1 AWETWKAFR
10 MALEE
15 WMLAERQPGTA
26 AHLSA
31 YMKDLY
37 AERLAEE
44 RAAGK
49 PFADNEKT
57 PSQLFRRSVVDRS
70 GQSRLSQVRSA
81 STRSQIA
88 IANTG
93 DDGGATVAAKPDQ
106 LPSAA
111 PEPKKSPVPLIAGAA
126 IALVLLGAIG
136 VFLATRSG
144 GETERT
150 TPAAAAMSGTLNLLT
165 DPKGAQVL
173 IDGELL
179 DERTPL
185 QGYPLPAKERVKLEI
200 RLDGYLPTFKTIS
213 AMGMQNLDLRLDPDP
228 AKAAPPPPAPTV
240 PATVRLT
247 IESTPHGAMVYSKGA
262 FLGKTPL
269 ELNRPRSDEALD
281 LTLELAGHKSL
292 NTTISQSSDTKAA
305 LVLEKLPAAAPK
317 RTPRPPRPSAP
328 KQDDPLDIAIG
339 R

>member
-1 AWETWKAFR
+1 
-10 MALEE
+10 MA
-15 WMLAERQPGTA
+15 
-26 AHLSA
+26 
-31 YMKDLY
+31 
-37 AERLAEE
+37 
-44 RAAGK
+44 
-49 PFADNEKT
+49 
-57 PSQLFRRSVVDRS
+57 QL
-70 GQSRLSQVRSA
+70 
-81 STRSQIA
+81 
-88 IANTG
+88 
-93 DDGGATVAAKPDQ
+93 
-106 LPSAA
+106 
-111 PEPKKSPVPLIAGAA
+111 
-126 IALVLLGAIG
+126 
-136 VFLATRSG
+136 
-144 GETERT
+144 T
-150 TPAAAAMSGTLNLLT
+150 T
-165 DPKGAQVL
+165 PKGAQVL

-228 AKAAPPPPAPTV
+228 AKTAPQPPTAPAA
-240 PATVRLT
+240 PATVRLA
-247 IESTPHGAMVYSKGA
+247 IESTPSGAMVYSKGA